1 AAGGSVSYPNFVD
14 WRDDRNVFASA
25 SAVRSNENFNF
36 SGAGEPERLQA
47 RLVSAGFLSLFGVSP
62 VLGRDFLTEDDRPG
76 ASPTAILSYGFWSR
90 RFGGDQNILGK
101 QITLNN
107 QSFTI
112 VGVTP
117 QEFHFGMPADVSV
130 PIGLSAE
137 RFKARGADPG
147 ISVVAR
153 LKPGVSQQQTESA
166 LNVIYAR
173 LEQQY
178 PNRNTGRR
186 AGLHPL

>member
-1 AAGGSVSYPNFVD
+1 CATPT
-14 WRDDRNVFASA
+14 
-25 SAVRSNENFNF
+25 
-36 SGAGEPERLQA
+36 
-47 RLVSAGFLSLFGVSP
+47 
-62 VLGRDFLTEDDRPG
+62 VL
-76 ASPTAILSYGFWSR
+76 LSYGFWSR
-90 RFGGDQNILGK
+90 RCGGDQNILGK

-137 RFKARGADPG
+137 RFRARGADPG
-147 ISVVAR
+147 IAVVAR
-153 LKPGVSQQQTESA
+153 MKPNVTREQAETEI
-166 LNVIYAR
+166 NVLYAR

-178 PNRNTGRR
+178 PESNSGRR
-186 AGLHPL
+186 AYLTPLHEYVVGDVRQPLLILL

>member
-1 AAGGSVSYPNFVD
+1 CATPT
-14 WRDDRNVFASA
+14 
-25 SAVRSNENFNF
+25 
-36 SGAGEPERLQA
+36 
-47 RLVSAGFLSLFGVSP
+47 
-62 VLGRDFLTEDDRPG
+62 VL
-76 ASPTAILSYGFWSR
+76 LSYGFWSR
-90 RFGGDQNILGK
+90 RCGGDQNILGK

-178 PNRNTGRR
+178 PNSNTGRR
-186 AGLHPL
+186 AVLTPLHEYFVGDVRRPLLIL